1 MAWGRCVEA
10 EGAPTYWPWRQVLR
24 SLRIDSDTVL
34 DVVSARLDRVSAGC
48 RRLVQAAAIVGRDF
62 SLVLVA
68 ATLDEPV
75 APAARC
81 GSSSVGVEGA
91 CRSVLCREARAG
103 AGQVLV
109 PNRLVRPGSLGSS
122 CAATPR
128 AGRLEYES
136 HG

>member
-81 GSSSVGVEGA
+81 GSSLCGSRRRMPIGSLPGSSGRCWPGA
-91 CRSVLCREARAG
+91 CPEPAG
-103 AGQVLV
+103 APGVV
-109 PNRLVRPGSLGSS
+109 GIVVRSY
-122 CAATPR
+122 AASRSP
-128 AGRLEYES
+128 
-136 HG
+136 